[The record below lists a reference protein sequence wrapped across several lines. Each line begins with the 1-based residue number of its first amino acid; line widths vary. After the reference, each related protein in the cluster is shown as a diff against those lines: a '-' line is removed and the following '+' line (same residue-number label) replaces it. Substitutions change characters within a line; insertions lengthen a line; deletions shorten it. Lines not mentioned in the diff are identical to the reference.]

1 MWLLYK
7 VWKNEKFSLSQL
19 YVVKKVNFSFTW
31 RIFREINLHYIICWF
46 HGIFVENPK
55 DLILVI
61 ISQRCEWVVLLVL
74 YCTLHWDTRQK
85 SFSLKNYVKSPEIT
99 AHCFGTRIILTSL
112 VITNIFLARNLLVA
126 IDFELNDGFWAAR
139 ILICHWFQV
148 KTDKITTIYQFDWS
162 CSKSFQVSRWKP
174 TSSQSSEI
182 DSTRLDSTDS
192 EHYLRYIVTSLKRR
206 F

>member
-1 MWLLYK
+1 ML
-7 VWKNEKFSLSQL
+7 
-19 YVVKKVNFSFTW
+19 
-31 RIFREINLHYIICWF
+31 IFREINLHYIISWF
-46 HGIFVENPK
+46 HGFFVENPK

-61 ISQRCEWVVLLVL
+61 ISQRCKWVVLLVM
-74 YCTLHWDTRQK
+74 YCTLHWDTRK
-85 SFSLKNYVKSPEIT
+85 TSFSLKNYVKSPEIT
-99 AHCFGTRIILTSL
+99 AHCFSTRIILTSL
-112 VITNIFLARNLLVA
+112 LTF
-126 IDFELNDGFWAAR
+126 F
-139 ILICHWFQV
+139 LICHWFHV
-148 KTDKITTIYQFDWS
+148 KNDKITTIYQFDWS